1 MFEPSAPLT
10 DGFAQE
16 WAKGAV
22 SEAGGTRVAKQLH
35 AKQPHA
41 KQPHAKPRPFLGSAY
56 RNGVVW
62 EALES

>member
-1 MFEPSAPLT
+1 M

-16 WAKGAV
+16 RAKDAV
-22 SEAGGTRVAKQLH
+22 SEEGGTRVAK
-35 AKQPHA
+35 KPHA